1 MVLANS
7 IHENKGG
14 YGLQQLVL
22 PCRDLRRVFL
32 LILVISS
39 GEISTSYSFLICSVI
54 SCWLNLQEYKA
65 RVFSFMLS
73 AFWLYL
79 SMIFGSKLP
88 FRSRSTLMST
98 SPSWSF
104 HRLFHVTVAV
114 SCHKLSA
121 PIGTRNPTLR
131 SSPLL

>member
-14 YGLQQLVL
+14 YGLQRLVL
-22 PCRDLRRVFL
+22 PCCDLRRDFL

-39 GEISTSYSFLICSVI
+39 GEISTSYSFLICSAI
-54 SCWLNLQEYKA
+54 SCWLNLQKYKA

-73 AFWLYL
+73 AFWPYL
-79 SMIFGSKLP
+79 SIIFGSKLP

-98 SPSWSF
+98 LPSWSF
-104 HRLFHVTVAV
+104 HRLFHVAVAV
-114 SCHKLSA
+114 SCHKLYA
-121 PIGTRNPTLR
+121 PNGTRNPTLR